1 MATCDC
7 SIPYEPLQ
15 VHFKPLLATGATNP
29 AAVYY
34 ISDNIIDWDLAPEI
48 EAGKSLPLRCG
59 GRLKNK
65 LESQDTLTGSTLK
78 LSFCCEDPE
87 IQHVIGGS
95 VGMITYDSSSP
106 PCAIGYDAPT
116 PTQQVSALDYEVRLY
131 LAIVSGS
138 SITKYKEL
146 HFYQCLPAFFAE
158 GGGQEEYPK
167 IDVSIKTVDN
177 PNYSPAKP
185 FMTWKTLAAIP
196 TS

>member
-15 VHFKPLLATGATNP
+15 VHFKPLLATGANNP
-29 AAVYY
+29 ASVYY
-34 ISDNIIDWDLAPEI
+34 ISDNIIDWDFAPEI
-48 EAGKSLPLRCG
+48 EAGKNLPLRCG
-59 GRLKNK
+59 GRLKNS
-65 LESQDTLTGSTLK
+65 LTSSDTLTGGTLK

-87 IQHVIGGS
+87 IQHVVGGS

-116 PTQQVSALDYEVRLY
+116 EAQQASGLDYEIRLY

-138 SITKYKEL
+138 SVTKYKEL
-146 HFYQCLPAFFAE
+146 HFYQCLPAFFGE

-167 IDVSIKTVDN
+167 IDVTIKCVEN
-177 PNYSPAKP
+177 PTYSPAKGV
-185 FMTWKTLAAIP
+185 MNWKTLVAIP